1 MNQPKQPHNQQQLSI
16 NLYIPLTSIY
26 QRQQVDDDVVS
37 SSFWEANLQGS
48 KVVGGTWASAR
59 VKPRVAARVVISG
72 GASGSA
78 PAAWQ
83 REVELRRYLGS
94 RVFYASHDGS
104 MGRFC
109 MFTYPQASS
118 HILSWWSGCLKSLP
132 QQSIWVPL
140 PFSEGD
146 WIPRVYEWLMFIR

>member
-1 MNQPKQPHNQQQLSI
+1 M
-16 NLYIPLTSIY
+16 
-26 QRQQVDDDVVS
+26 
-37 SSFWEANLQGS
+37 
-48 KVVGGTWASAR
+48 VGGTWASAR

-83 REVELRRYLGS
+83 REVAVVNLEPRVLQSKPGKGIYGVFSKQPVFS
-94 RVFYASHDGS
+94 RVFYATHDGS

-118 HILSWWSGCLKSLP
+118 NILS
-132 QQSIWVPL
+132 
-140 PFSEGD
+140 
-146 WIPRVYEWLMFIR
+146 